1 MYPNVSIPCKI
12 YVMYIVSVW
21 IEHPIRTLDQTF
33 SYLSDIEIKQGC
45 RVSVPFGSKRLT
57 GFTEECIYTEETIQ
71 QINERFGF
79 EIKYIDSVID
89 EEPLINEE
97 LHDLALWM
105 KETTLSTTISC
116 FQAMLPSVIKPKG
129 RLKSISVEKW
139 VKLTEIETSL
149 TPKQLQVFQY
159 VQEHQEVKYSELRE
173 KFKTIPKTLIDKGVL
188 ISFEKEKNGQVI
200 HQDVIDQP
208 FTLREN
214 QINAMDEIE
223 GSNDLVY
230 LLHGV
235 TGSGKT
241 EVYLQLASHQLQQG
255 KQVLILVPEIALT
268 PQMIERV
275 SSRFSNA
282 LAIYHSALN
291 PQQKYEQ
298 WKLVRDGQARIVV
311 GTRSSVFLP
320 FQDLG
325 LIVMD
330 EEHDASYKQD
340 TQPSYHARDIAIQRG
355 KYHHCKVILGSATPS
370 LDSYARAL
378 RNVYHL
384 VNMKE
389 RVNES
394 LPNISIVEMKQA
406 IKNGESFIL
415 SDTLKE
421 KMNEQLS
428 QNKQVILLLNRR
440 GFHTQLRC
448 KSCQE
453 VLRCPHCDLAMS
465 YHRQIK
471 KMKCHTCG
479 SELFVPR
486 VCPSCGSYEGFTT
499 FGYGTERLEQEVK
512 EVFPN
517 YKVLRMDADTTTRK
531 DSHAKI
537 LKQFGDHEADILLGT
552 QMIAKGLDFPDVTL
566 VGILNGDEGLNRT
579 DFRSAEM
586 TFDLLMQASGRSGRA
601 QSDGEVIIQVFNQ
614 EQFVIECVKR
624 QDYIRFFENEMR
636 FRKAGQYPPYTYLIS
651 ITVSGVN
658 QTKVDSTSLQIKN
671 GLSGDFK
678 VIGIVSLLKIKD
690 RYRNRMILK
699 GKNLDTMRMA
709 VKEMLE
715 QEDLDLN
722 SIKIDVNPM
731 TLD

>member
-1 MYPNVSIPCKI
+1 
-12 YVMYIVSVW
+12 MYIISVW
-21 IEHPIRTLDQTF
+21 IEHPIRTLDQTY
-33 SYLSDIEIKQGC
+33 SYLSTIEIKQGC
-45 RVSVPFGSKRLT
+45 RVSVSFGKKQLT
-57 GFTEECIYTEETIQ
+57 GFTEDCCYTDESEE
-71 QINERFGF
+71 QINERLGMKL
-79 EIKYIDSVID
+79 KYIDSIID

-97 LHDLALWM
+97 LHDLSLWM

-129 RLKSISVEKW
+129 KLKNISSERW
-139 VKLTEIETSL
+139 VKLSDIETNL

-159 VQEHQEVKYSELRE
+159 VQEKGEVKYSELRQ
-173 KFKTIPKTLIDKGVL
+173 KFKTIPHTLIEKGVL
-188 ISFEKEKNGQVI
+188 IQFEKEKSGEMI
-200 HQDVIDQP
+200 SSEIMKQP
-208 FTLREN
+208 YALKEN
-214 QINAMDEIE
+214 QLKAIKDIE
-223 GSNDLVY
+223 ESNDPIY
-230 LLHGV
+230 LIHGV

-241 EVYLQLASHQLQQG
+241 EVYLQLANHQIQQG
-255 KQVLILVPEIALT
+255 RQVLILVPEIALT

-275 SSRFSNA
+275 SSRFTNS
-282 LAIYHSALN
+282 LAIYHSGLN

-298 WKLVRDGQARIVV
+298 WKLVRSGEAKIVV
-311 GTRSSVFLP
+311 GTRSAVFLP
-320 FQDLG
+320 FENLG
-325 LIVMD
+325 LIIMD

-340 TQPSYHARDIAIQRG
+340 IQPSYHARDIAIQRG

-384 VNMKE
+384 INMKE
-389 RVNES
+389 RVNET
-394 LPNISIVEMKQA
+394 LPNISIIEMNQA
-406 IKNGESFIL
+406 IRNGESFIL
-415 SDTLKE
+415 SNALKE

-428 QNKQVILLLNRR
+428 LNKQIILLLNRR

-448 KSCQE
+448 KACNE
-453 VLRCPHCDLAMS
+453 VIRCPHCDLAMS

-479 SELFVPR
+479 TELYVPKI
-486 VCPSCGSYEGFTT
+486 CPHCGSREGFTT

-512 EVFPN
+512 EMFPSH
-517 YKVLRMDADTTTRK
+517 KVLRMDADTTTRK
-531 DSHAKI
+531 DSHARI
-537 LKQFGDHEADILLGT
+537 LKAFGNHEADILLGT

-586 TFDLLMQASGRSGRA
+586 TFDLLMQASGRSGRS
-601 QSDGEVIIQVFNQ
+601 QSNGEVLIQVYDQN
-614 EQFVIECVKR
+614 QFVIQCVKQ

-651 ITVSGVN
+651 IVVSGIN
-658 QTKVDSTSLQIKN
+658 QSKVDSTSLQIKN
-671 GLSGDFK
+671 GLSGNFK

-690 RYRNRMILK
+690 RYRNRLILK
-699 GKNLDTMRMA
+699 GKNLEEMRHA
-709 VKEMLE
+709 LKELLKDP
-715 QEDLDLN
+715 QLDLN
-722 SIKIDVNPM
+722 AIKIDVNPM

>member
-1 MYPNVSIPCKI
+1 
-12 YVMYIVSVW
+12 MYIISVW
-21 IEHPIRTLDQTF
+21 IEHPIRTLDQTY
-33 SYLSDIEIKQGC
+33 SYLSTIEIKQGC
-45 RVSVPFGSKRLT
+45 RVSVSFGKKQLT
-57 GFTEECIYTEETIQ
+57 GFTEDCCYTDESEE
-71 QINERFGF
+71 QINERLGMKL
-79 EIKYIDSVID
+79 KYIDSIID

-97 LHDLALWM
+97 LHDLSLWM

-129 RLKSISVEKW
+129 KLKNISSERW
-139 VKLTEIETSL
+139 VKLSDIETNL

-159 VQEHQEVKYSELRE
+159 VQEKGEVKYSELRQ
-173 KFKTIPKTLIDKGVL
+173 KFKTIPHTLIEKGVL
-188 ISFEKEKNGQVI
+188 IQFEKEKSGEMI
-200 HQDVIDQP
+200 SSEIMKQP
-208 FTLREN
+208 YALKEN
-214 QINAMDEIE
+214 QLKAIKDIE
-223 GSNDLVY
+223 ESNDPIY
-230 LLHGV
+230 LIHGV

-241 EVYLQLASHQLQQG
+241 EVYLQLANHQIQQG
-255 KQVLILVPEIALT
+255 RQVLILVPEIALT

-275 SSRFSNA
+275 SSRFTNS
-282 LAIYHSALN
+282 LAIYHSGLN

-298 WKLVRDGQARIVV
+298 WKLVRSGEAKIVV
-311 GTRSSVFLP
+311 GTRSAVFLP
-320 FQDLG
+320 FENLG
-325 LIVMD
+325 LIIMD

-340 TQPSYHARDIAIQRG
+340 IQPSYHARDIAIQRG

-384 VNMKE
+384 INMKE
-389 RVNES
+389 RVNET
-394 LPNISIVEMKQA
+394 LPNISIIEMNQA
-406 IKNGESFIL
+406 IRNGESFIL
-415 SDTLKE
+415 SNALKE

-428 QNKQVILLLNRR
+428 LNKQIILLLNRR

-448 KSCQE
+448 KACND
-453 VLRCPHCDLAMS
+453 VIRCPHCDLAMS

-479 SELFVPR
+479 TELYVPKI
-486 VCPSCGSYEGFTT
+486 CPHCGSREGFTT

-512 EVFPN
+512 EMFPSH
-517 YKVLRMDADTTTRK
+517 KVLRMDADTTTRK
-531 DSHAKI
+531 DSHARI
-537 LKQFGDHEADILLGT
+537 LKAFGNHEADILLGT

-586 TFDLLMQASGRSGRA
+586 TFDLLMQASGRSGRS
-601 QSDGEVIIQVFNQ
+601 QSNGEVLIQVYDQN
-614 EQFVIECVKR
+614 QFVIQCVKQ

-651 ITVSGVN
+651 IVVSGIN
-658 QTKVDSTSLQIKN
+658 QSKVDSTSLQIKN
-671 GLSGDFK
+671 GLSGNFK

-690 RYRNRMILK
+690 RYRNRLILK
-699 GKNLDTMRMA
+699 GKNLEEMRHA
-709 VKEMLE
+709 LKELLKDS
-715 QEDLDLN
+715 QLDLN
-722 SIKIDVNPM
+722 AIKIDVNPM

>member
-1 MYPNVSIPCKI
+1 
-12 YVMYIVSVW
+12 MYIISVW
-21 IEHPIRTLDQTF
+21 IEHPIRTLDQTY
-33 SYLSDIEIKQGC
+33 SYLSTIEIKQGC
-45 RVSVPFGSKRLT
+45 RVSVSFGRKQLT
-57 GFTEECIYTEETIQ
+57 GFTEDCIYTNENEE
-71 QINERFGF
+71 QINERLG
-79 EIKYIDSVID
+79 IKLKYIDSVID

-129 RLKSISVEKW
+129 KLKNVSSERW
-139 VKLTEIETSL
+139 VKLSDIETNL

-159 VQEHQEVKYSELRE
+159 VQEKREVKYSELRQM
-173 KFKTIPKTLIDKGVL
+173 FKTIPHTLIEKGVL
-188 ISFEKEKNGQVI
+188 IQFEKEKSGEMI
-200 HQDVIDQP
+200 SSEIMKQP
-208 FTLREN
+208 YALKEN
-214 QINAMDEIE
+214 QLKAIKDIE
-223 GSNDLVY
+223 ESNDPIY
-230 LLHGV
+230 LIHGV

-241 EVYLQLASHQLQQG
+241 EVYLQLANHQIQQG
-255 KQVLILVPEIALT
+255 RQVLILVPEIALT

-275 SSRFSNA
+275 SSRFTNS
-282 LAIYHSALN
+282 LAIYHSGLN

-298 WKLVRDGQARIVV
+298 WKLVRSGEAKIVV
-311 GTRSSVFLP
+311 GTRSAVFLP

-325 LIVMD
+325 LIVID

-340 TQPSYHARDIAIQRG
+340 IQPSYHARDIAIQRG
-355 KYHHCKVILGSATPS
+355 KYHQCKVILGSATPS

-384 VNMKE
+384 INMKE
-389 RVNES
+389 RVNET
-394 LPNISIVEMKQA
+394 LPNISIIEMNQA
-406 IKNGESFIL
+406 IRNGESFIL
-415 SDTLKE
+415 SNALKE

-428 QNKQVILLLNRR
+428 LNKQIILLLNRR

-448 KSCQE
+448 KTCNE
-453 VLRCPHCDLAMS
+453 VIRCPHCDLAMS

-479 SELFVPR
+479 TELYVPKI
-486 VCPSCGSYEGFTT
+486 CPHCGSRVGFTT

-512 EVFPN
+512 EIFPDQ
-517 YKVLRMDADTTTRK
+517 KVLRMDADTTTRK
-531 DSHAKI
+531 DSHARI
-537 LKQFGDHEADILLGT
+537 LKAFGNHEADILLGT

-586 TFDLLMQASGRSGRA
+586 TFDLLMQASGRSGRS
-601 QSDGEVIIQVFNQ
+601 QSNGEVLIQVYDQN
-614 EQFVIECVKR
+614 QFVIQCVKQ

-651 ITVSGVN
+651 IVVSGIN
-658 QTKVDSTSLQIKN
+658 QSKVDSTSLQIKN
-671 GLSGDFK
+671 GLSGNFK

-690 RYRNRMILK
+690 RYRNRLILK
-699 GKNLDTMRMA
+699 GKNLEEMRHA
-709 VKEMLE
+709 LKELLKDP
-715 QEDLDLN
+715 QLDLN
-722 SIKIDVNPM
+722 AIKIDVNPI

>member
-1 MYPNVSIPCKI
+1 
-12 YVMYIVSVW
+12 MYIISVW
-21 IEHPIRTLDQTF
+21 IEHPIRTLDQTY
-33 SYLSDIEIKQGC
+33 SYLSTIEIKQGC
-45 RVSVPFGSKRLT
+45 RVSVSFGKKQLT
-57 GFTEECIYTEETIQ
+57 GFTEDCCYTDESEE
-71 QINERFGF
+71 QINERLGMKL
-79 EIKYIDSVID
+79 KYIDSIID

-97 LHDLALWM
+97 LHDLSLWM

-129 RLKSISVEKW
+129 KLKNISSERW
-139 VKLTEIETSL
+139 VKLSDIETNL

-159 VQEHQEVKYSELRE
+159 VQEKGEVKYSELRQ
-173 KFKTIPKTLIDKGVL
+173 KFKTIPHTLIEKGVL
-188 ISFEKEKNGQVI
+188 IQFEKEKSGEMI
-200 HQDVIDQP
+200 SSEIMKQP
-208 FTLREN
+208 YALKEN
-214 QINAMDEIE
+214 QLKAIKDIE
-223 GSNDLVY
+223 ESNDPIY
-230 LLHGV
+230 LIHGV

-241 EVYLQLASHQLQQG
+241 EVYLQLANHQIQQG
-255 KQVLILVPEIALT
+255 RQVLILVPEIALT

-275 SSRFSNA
+275 SSRFTNS
-282 LAIYHSALN
+282 LAIYHSGLN

-298 WKLVRDGQARIVV
+298 WKLVRSGEAKIVV
-311 GTRSSVFLP
+311 GTRSAVFLP
-320 FQDLG
+320 FENLG
-325 LIVMD
+325 LIIMD

-340 TQPSYHARDIAIQRG
+340 IQPSYHARDIAIQRG

-384 VNMKE
+384 INMKE
-389 RVNES
+389 RVNET
-394 LPNISIVEMKQA
+394 LPNISIIEMNQA
-406 IKNGESFIL
+406 IRNGESFIL
-415 SDTLKE
+415 SNALKE

-428 QNKQVILLLNRR
+428 LNKQIILLLNRR

-448 KSCQE
+448 KACNE
-453 VLRCPHCDLAMS
+453 VIRCPHCDLAMS

-479 SELFVPR
+479 TELYVPKI
-486 VCPSCGSYEGFTT
+486 CPHCGSREGFTT

-512 EVFPN
+512 EMFPSH
-517 YKVLRMDADTTTRK
+517 KVLRMDADTTTRK
-531 DSHAKI
+531 DSHARI
-537 LKQFGDHEADILLGT
+537 LKAFGNHEADILLGT

-586 TFDLLMQASGRSGRA
+586 TFDLLMQASGRSGRS
-601 QSDGEVIIQVFNQ
+601 QSNGEVLIQVYDQN
-614 EQFVIECVKR
+614 QFVIQCVKQ

-651 ITVSGVN
+651 IVVSGIN
-658 QTKVDSTSLQIKN
+658 QSKVDSTSLQIKN
-671 GLSGDFK
+671 GLSGNFK

-690 RYRNRMILK
+690 RYRNRLILK
-699 GKNLDTMRMA
+699 GKNLEEMRHA
-709 VKEMLE
+709 LKELLKNP
-715 QEDLDLN
+715 QLDLN
-722 SIKIDVNPM
+722 AIKIDVNPV

>member
-1 MYPNVSIPCKI
+1 
-12 YVMYIVSVW
+12 
-21 IEHPIRTLDQTF
+21 
-33 SYLSDIEIKQGC
+33 
-45 RVSVPFGSKRLT
+45 
-57 GFTEECIYTEETIQ
+57 
-71 QINERFGF
+71 
-79 EIKYIDSVID
+79 
-89 EEPLINEE
+89 
-97 LHDLALWM
+97 
-105 KETTLSTTISC
+105 
-116 FQAMLPSVIKPKG
+116 
-129 RLKSISVEKW
+129 
-139 VKLTEIETSL
+139 
-149 TPKQLQVFQY
+149 
-159 VQEHQEVKYSELRE
+159 
-173 KFKTIPKTLIDKGVL
+173 
-188 ISFEKEKNGQVI
+188 
-200 HQDVIDQP
+200 
-208 FTLREN
+208 
-214 QINAMDEIE
+214 
-223 GSNDLVY
+223 
-230 LLHGV
+230 
-235 TGSGKT
+235 
-241 EVYLQLASHQLQQG
+241 
-255 KQVLILVPEIALT
+255 
-268 PQMIERV
+268 
-275 SSRFSNA
+275 
-282 LAIYHSALN
+282 
-291 PQQKYEQ
+291 
-298 WKLVRDGQARIVV
+298 
-311 GTRSSVFLP
+311 
-320 FQDLG
+320 
-325 LIVMD
+325 
-330 EEHDASYKQD
+330 
-340 TQPSYHARDIAIQRG
+340 
-355 KYHHCKVILGSATPS
+355 
-370 LDSYARAL
+370 
-378 RNVYHL
+378 
-384 VNMKE
+384 
-389 RVNES
+389 
-394 LPNISIVEMKQA
+394 
-406 IKNGESFIL
+406 
-415 SDTLKE
+415 
-421 KMNEQLS
+421 
-428 QNKQVILLLNRR
+428 
-440 GFHTQLRC
+440 
-448 KSCQE
+448 
-453 VLRCPHCDLAMS
+453 
-465 YHRQIK
+465 
-471 KMKCHTCG
+471 MKCHTCG

>member
-1 MYPNVSIPCKI
+1 
-12 YVMYIVSVW
+12 MYIISVW
-21 IEHPIRTLDQTF
+21 IEHPIRTLDQTY
-33 SYLSDIEIKQGC
+33 SYLSTIEIKQGC
-45 RVSVPFGSKRLT
+45 RVSVSFGKKQLT
-57 GFTEECIYTEETIQ
+57 GFTEDCCYTDESEE
-71 QINERFGF
+71 QINERLGMKL
-79 EIKYIDSVID
+79 KYIDSIID

-97 LHDLALWM
+97 LHDLSLWM

-129 RLKSISVEKW
+129 KLKNISSERW
-139 VKLTEIETSL
+139 VKLSDIETNL

-159 VQEHQEVKYSELRE
+159 VQEKGEVKYSELRQ
-173 KFKTIPKTLIDKGVL
+173 KFKTIPHALIEKGVL
-188 ISFEKEKNGQVI
+188 IQFEKEKSGEMI
-200 HQDVIDQP
+200 SSEIMKQP
-208 FTLREN
+208 YALKEN
-214 QINAMDEIE
+214 QLKAIKDIE
-223 GSNDLVY
+223 ESNDPIY
-230 LLHGV
+230 LIHGV

-241 EVYLQLASHQLQQG
+241 EVYLQLANHQIQQG
-255 KQVLILVPEIALT
+255 RQVLILVPEIALT

-275 SSRFSNA
+275 SSRFTNS
-282 LAIYHSALN
+282 LAIYHSGLN

-298 WKLVRDGQARIVV
+298 WKLVRSGEAKIVV
-311 GTRSSVFLP
+311 GTRSAVFLP
-320 FQDLG
+320 FENLG
-325 LIVMD
+325 LIIMD

-340 TQPSYHARDIAIQRG
+340 IQPSYHARDIAIQRG

-384 VNMKE
+384 INMKE
-389 RVNES
+389 RVNET
-394 LPNISIVEMKQA
+394 LPNISIIEMNQA
-406 IKNGESFIL
+406 IRNGESFIL
-415 SDTLKE
+415 SNALKE

-428 QNKQVILLLNRR
+428 LNKQIILLLNRR

-448 KSCQE
+448 KACNE
-453 VLRCPHCDLAMS
+453 VIRCPHCDLAMS

-479 SELFVPR
+479 TELYVPKI
-486 VCPSCGSYEGFTT
+486 CPHCGSREGFTT

-512 EVFPN
+512 EMFPSH
-517 YKVLRMDADTTTRK
+517 KVLRMDADTTIRK
-531 DSHAKI
+531 DSHARI
-537 LKQFGDHEADILLGT
+537 LKAFGNHEADILLGT

-586 TFDLLMQASGRSGRA
+586 TFDLLMQASGRSGRS
-601 QSDGEVIIQVFNQ
+601 QSNGEVLIQVYDQN
-614 EQFVIECVKR
+614 QFVIQCVKQ

-651 ITVSGVN
+651 IVVSGIN
-658 QTKVDSTSLQIKN
+658 QSKVDSTSLQIKN
-671 GLSGDFK
+671 GLSGNFK

-690 RYRNRMILK
+690 RYRNRLILK
-699 GKNLDTMRMA
+699 GKNLEEMRHA
-709 VKEMLE
+709 LKELLKNP
-715 QEDLDLN
+715 QLDLN
-722 SIKIDVNPM
+722 AIKIDVNPM